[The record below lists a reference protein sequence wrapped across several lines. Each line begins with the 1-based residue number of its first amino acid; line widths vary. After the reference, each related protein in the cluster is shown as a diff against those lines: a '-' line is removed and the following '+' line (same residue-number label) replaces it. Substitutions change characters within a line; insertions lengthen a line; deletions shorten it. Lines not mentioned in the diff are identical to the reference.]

1 MQIDKKDIY
10 IGVFSTIE
18 EAVVARDLRF
28 KELAGEFYRVD

>member
-18 EAVVARDLRF
+18 EAVVARNLRF
-28 KELAGEFYRVD
+28 KELVGEFYKID